1 MDDILIDRNPFLVNF
16 KNKILNTFIEN
27 SHYFNS
33 KILHRTKSLEEFS
46 FFVENPHL
54 LDIKFYNWKNIDLII
69 DDKEYNIMDALDYV
83 LNYRTEKTLK
93 KLVFENYR
101 MQFRNYHCY
110 EPIYIYTL
118 VVWKLDRL
126 GRSLAH
132 LISIITSLK
141 NRNISFIS
149 ITEGMDTTTASG
161 ELFFHIFGALAQF
174 ERSLIQE
181 RVKAGLESA
190 KQRGISGGRPRAI
203 DDEKI
208 NAIKKALD
216 DGMSKAAI
224 CRTFGVKRSTLIDS
238 LNRT

>member
-1 MDDILIDRNPFLVNF
+1 MIQYGNYIKGVFRMLVGYIRVSTDDQN
-16 KNKILNTFIEN
+16 LNLQ
-27 SHYFNS
+27 
-33 KILHRTKSLEEFS
+33 K
-46 FFVENPHL
+46 
-54 LDIKFYNWKNIDLII
+54 
-69 DDKEYNIMDALDYV
+69 DALIKYGIDQR
-83 LNYRTEKTLK
+83 NIFSDKTSGSKDKRVGLDKAIEFLK
-93 KLVFENYR
+93 DGD
-101 MQFRNYHCY
+101 
-110 EPIYIYTL
+110 TL

-208 NAIKKALD
+208 SAIKKALD

>member
-1 MDDILIDRNPFLVNF
+1 MLVGYIRVSTDDQN
-16 KNKILNTFIEN
+16 LNLQ
-27 SHYFNS
+27 
-33 KILHRTKSLEEFS
+33 K
-46 FFVENPHL
+46 
-54 LDIKFYNWKNIDLII
+54 
-69 DDKEYNIMDALDYV
+69 DALLKFGIDER
-83 LNYRTEKTLK
+83 NIFSDKTSGSKDKRVGLDKAIEFLK
-93 KLVFENYR
+93 DGD
-101 MQFRNYHCY
+101 
-110 EPIYIYTL
+110 TL

-190 KQRGISGGRPRAI
+190 TQRGISGGRPRAI
-203 DDEKI
+203 NDEKI

-224 CRTFGVKRSTLIDS
+224 CITFGVKRSTLIDS
-238 LNRT
+238 LNRI